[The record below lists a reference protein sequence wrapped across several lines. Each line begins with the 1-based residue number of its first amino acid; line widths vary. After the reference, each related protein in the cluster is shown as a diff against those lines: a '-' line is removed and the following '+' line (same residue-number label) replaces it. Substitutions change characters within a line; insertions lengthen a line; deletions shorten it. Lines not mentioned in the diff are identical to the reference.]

1 MSGFASWLFT
11 TAAVAVAV
19 TVVVAAI
26 SQLILVISAVIELT
40 HMRARDRHRLWRR
53 ILGSQMAP
61 RVSVLVPAYN
71 EAVTIAD
78 SVAGVLALAYPHLEV
93 VVVDDGS
100 SDGTLD
106 ELIATF
112 DLVAVHPIYRR
123 QLDTAEVE
131 AIYRSSSEPDL
142 IVVRKRNGGKADALN
157 CALDVASGELVC
169 AIDAD
174 TLVTHDCLQQMVTP
188 FLADEGIVAVGGTV
202 RLVNEAVVTSGVVA
216 RVTAPRRLLAG
227 VQAVEYTRAFLV
239 GRLGWNRLGGNL
251 LISGA
256 FGLFR
261 RERLLEVG
269 GYEANTV
276 GEDMELIVRLR
287 RRAVEN
293 GREAKVHFVPDPIAW
308 TEAPESLRV
317 LSRQRN
323 RWHRGLCD
331 VLVRHR
337 QMIFNRR
344 YGMAGT
350 LGMPYYLVVEALAP
364 VIEFAGLV
372 LLVIGLSTG
381 QVGPSVLGVVALA
394 HLLAMAVT
402 LAVLWVDD
410 VGFRSYPGVMSRLRL
425 VAYVVVDQ
433 LVYRPLTLVWRL
445 WGLKMFLEGRGE
457 WGDMTRTGLGAKD
470 PQPA

>member
-1 MSGFASWLFT
+1 MSGLASWLFN
-11 TAAVAVAV
+11 AAGVAVAV
-19 TVVVAAI
+19 TVVVAAF
-26 SQLILVISAVIELT
+26 SQLTLVVSAVAELT
-40 HMRARDRHRLWRR
+40 HMRSRDRHRLWRR

-61 RVSVLVPAYN
+61 KVSVLVPAHN

-78 SVAGVLALAYPHLEV
+78 SVAGVLALAYPNLEV

-100 SDGTLD
+100 TDGTLD
-106 ELIATF
+106 RLIATF

-123 QLDTAEVE
+123 RLDTADVE

-157 CALDVASGELVC
+157 CALDVASGELAC

-188 FLADEGIVAVGGTV
+188 FLADDGIVAVGGTV
-202 RLVNEAVVTSGVVA
+202 RLVNEAHVTSGVVA
-216 RVTAPRRLLAG
+216 QVTAPRRLLAG

-261 RERLLEVG
+261 RDRLLDVG

-287 RRAVEN
+287 RHAVEN
-293 GREAKVHFVPDPIAW
+293 GRQAKVHFVPDPIAW

-337 QMIFNRR
+337 RMIFNRR
-344 YGMAGT
+344 YGMAGMI
-350 LGMPYYLVVEALAP
+350 GMPYYLVVEALAP
-364 VIEFAGLV
+364 VVEFVGLV
-372 LLVIGLSTG
+372 LLGIGVWTG
-381 QVGPSVLGVVALA
+381 HVDASVLGIVALA
-394 HLLAMAVT
+394 HLVAMAVT

-410 VGFRSYPGVMSRLRL
+410 VGFRSYPGVLSRLRL
-425 VAYVVVDQ
+425 VVYVAVDQ
-433 LVYRPLTLVWRL
+433 LLYRPLTLVWRL

-457 WGDMTRTGLGAKD
+457 WGDMTRTGLGSKE
-470 PQPA
+470 PQPV